1 MDRREARSVMQY
13 LVAIP
18 GMAQLLRN
26 ERAELEVEY
35 STLRATEM
43 DGMPRGGTPGTPVE
57 SLALVMVEKGTA
69 ERVNEIDRRLAVLD
83 RDRLSIMQHL
93 DGLCGRYKS
102 VLVMRYFRGYSW
114 GKMSCAMETP
124 DSTVRHWHD
133 KALEALGSALCKTDF
148 EALLERASRARI

>member
-1 MDRREARSVMQY
+1 MQY

-83 RDRLSIMQHL
+83 RDRLSIMGGCEKHL
-93 DGLCGRYKS
+93 RGHFRRACG
-102 VLVMRYFRGYSW
+102 FIQNAHQRGDLAHQY
-114 GKMSCAMETP
+114 
-124 DSTVRHWHD
+124 RN
-133 KALEALGSALCKTDF
+133 
-148 EALLERASRARI
+148 